1 MYICFAEY
9 RIKTENKIEYL
20 HYIEQMKTA
29 NPALRVYEGT
39 DQPDLFVEVWQAES
53 AEEAEQIK
61 KERLSERSSWCQM
74 ADWVPGG
81 LAKVHVWTFK
91 PISAPS

>member
-20 HYIEQMKTA
+20 HYIEQMKAA
-29 NPALRVYEGT
+29 NAELRVYEGT

-53 AEEAEQIK
+53 EEEAEQIK
-61 KERLSERSSWCQM
+61 KERLNERSSWGQM

-81 LAKVHVWTFK
+81 AAKVHVWTFK
-91 PISAPS
+91 PVAAPQ